1 MTAAGVNR
9 ALVVTVVHHPQDARI
24 RQRQIAALL
33 EAGWQVT
40 YAAPFSGYGIDPVE
54 VPGLTLVDLPRAQG
68 RRRIRAIR
76 AARALLHERA
86 GDADIVLIH
95 DPELLL
101 AVGGLGQVPVVWD
114 VHEDTAASVRMKP
127 WLPSW
132 LARPAAA
139 AVRRV
144 ERSAERRV
152 HLMLAEEGYRAR
164 FSGSHPVVPNTTVV
178 PERPAA
184 PDEPRVVYVGHLTRA
199 RGAEE
204 LVATG
209 ALLHERTAGRLR
221 LQLVGPA
228 DTACA
233 ELLDDPPAGVEWLG
247 FRPYAEAMAV
257 LDGALAGL
265 SLLHDQP
272 NYRVSLPTK
281 VAEYLA
287 HGVPAITTPLPAAVA
302 LVESAEAGVVVPFLA
317 GRADPAD
324 VVDAILRLDASPD
337 ERRALGQRG
346 HAYAREHL
354 DWARLSQDFVDH
366 LGSLVR

>member
-1 MTAAGVNR
+1 VNR
-9 ALVVTVVHHPQDARI
+9 VLVVTIVHHPADSRI

-33 EAGWQVT
+33 QAGWKVT
-40 YAAPFSGYGIDPVE
+40 YAAPFTGYGVEQVE

-68 RRRIRAIR
+68 RRRLRAIR
-76 AARALLHERA
+76 AARALVRERA
-86 GDADIVLIH
+86 GDADVVLVH

-101 AVGGLGQVPVVWD
+101 ATLGVRRTPVVWD
-114 VHEDTAASVRMKP
+114 VHEDTAASVGMKP
-127 WLPSW
+127 WLPTW
-132 LARPAAA
+132 LGRPVAAII
-139 AVRRV
+139 RRV

-164 FSGSHPVVPNTTVV
+164 FAGEHPVVPNTTMV
-178 PERPAA
+178 PTESAA

-204 LVATG
+204 LIAAG
-209 ALLHERTAGRLR
+209 ALLHERTQGRLR
-221 LQLVGPA
+221 MQLVGPA
-228 DTACA
+228 DATCA
-233 ELLDDPPAGVEWLG
+233 ALLADPPAGVEWLG

-302 LVESAEAGVVVPFLA
+302 LVDAAQAGVVVPFVQ
-317 GRADPAD
+317 GKADPVA
-324 VVDAILRLDASPD
+324 VVNAVLGLDAAPE
-337 ERRALGQRG
+337 ERRALGMRG
-346 HAYAREHL
+346 HAYASEHL
-354 DWARLSQDFVDH
+354 DWNRLSKEFVDY
-366 LGSLVR
+366 LGSLVSTTA